1 VTVRA
6 QGAFRGRLGSF
17 GEVRE
22 LAEGF
27 AAAAGADR
35 ALMLRVILVLEEL
48 FTNTV
53 THGDPAGS
61 EGPVWVTLARETG
74 AIEVTYEDQAPAF
87 DPLTDAPAPPEH
99 PPAHDERP
107 PGGLGV
113 ALVRGLSAS
122 ARYARV
128 GDRNRVTL
136 TLAATS
142 PPPSSPAVAPSE
154 RAGA

>member
-6 QGAFRGRLGSF
+6 QGAFRGRLASF

-22 LAEGF
+22 WAEAF
-27 AAAAGADR
+27 ATAAGADR
-35 ALMLRVILVLEEL
+35 AVVLRVILVLEEL

-53 THGDPAGS
+53 THGYPVGI
-61 EGPVWVTLARETG
+61 EGPVWVTLAREAG

-87 DPLTDAPAPPEH
+87 DPLTDAPVPSEH
-99 PPAHDERP
+99 PLAHEERP
-107 PGGLGV
+107 LGGLGV
-113 ALVRGLSAS
+113 ALIRGLSAS

-136 TLAATS
+136 TIAAAS
-142 PPPSSPAVAPSE
+142 PPPSAPAVAPSK
-154 RAGA
+154 RTGA